1 MHEQAAMIRERRV
14 WLPVLLLVVLGFA
27 LYLPRLSASGL
38 WDPWEPKYAQ
48 TARETARESSWVIPQ
63 FRDDERLNKAPMTY
77 WLIAL
82 PQAVLG
88 VNEVAARLP
97 SALLAVLAAAAL
109 GFAFAARGRPLE
121 GFLAGAALLTMPQ
134 WVLTGRFATPDMPHA
149 AFLGIALALVL
160 WSTSADCRRRSR
172 LGALL
177 LLCFVAAAGLT
188 DWPRGLLLPLWAVLG
203 WGALR
208 WSWKGPLA
216 LAAVAGLYH
225 TAQMTYSVPLNLA
238 AIGLAV
244 VLAAVV
250 LRLRAG
256 VSLPVILA
264 GAAIVVLLVAPWF
277 VAAYTLEPDELKT
290 SIFRY
295 KYAFNLGESEKD
307 FTGPYHY
314 IVRTAAI
321 GGMPWSAAALV
332 GLIAVFGRRRDEAA
346 GVLAGAL
353 LGGVLFFT
361 LSEAQMGHFYTVLQP
376 AIAGLAAIGTV
387 AVVRRLDWR
396 VAPVVAALVALWFVI
411 LDKPTR
417 ILETATVKTNLFTV
431 EISGVVAAV
440 ILAWALGLAAA
451 KISGSES
458 WATVSVVPAA
468 LLAGYLGM
476 YVVPELDSMK
486 SMRTN
491 WESYVDAREGDEP
504 IALYGPIKDGAFYY
518 SDNAIERL
526 KGFDEV
532 QQFMSGSGVKFLLV
546 RTSFAARPTE
556 KIAGSWE
563 SVDRS
568 HPTHHLLRFEPTET
582 AAE

>member
-1 MHEQAAMIRERRV
+1 
-14 WLPVLLLVVLGFA
+14 
-27 LYLPRLSASGL
+27 
-38 WDPWEPKYAQ
+38 
-48 TARETARESSWVIPQ
+48 
-63 FRDDERLNKAPMTY
+63 
-77 WLIAL
+77 
-82 PQAVLG
+82 
-88 VNEVAARLP
+88 
-97 SALLAVLAAAAL
+97 
-109 GFAFAARGRPLE
+109 
-121 GFLAGAALLTMPQ
+121 
-134 WVLTGRFATPDMPHA
+134 
-149 AFLGIALALVL
+149 
-160 WSTSADCRRRSR
+160 
-172 LGALL
+172 
-177 LLCFVAAAGLT
+177 
-188 DWPRGLLLPLWAVLG
+188 
-203 WGALR
+203 
-208 WSWKGPLA
+208 
-216 LAAVAGLYH
+216 
-225 TAQMTYSVPLNLA
+225 
-238 AIGLAV
+238 LAV

-277 VAAYTLEPDELKT
+277 VAAYTLEADELKT

-353 LGGVLFFT
+353 LGGLLFFT

-376 AIAGLAAIGTV
+376 SIAGLAAIGTV

-396 VAPVVAALVALWFVI
+396 VAPVVAALAALWLVV

-431 EISGVVAAV
+431 DISGVVAAV
-440 ILAWALGLAAA
+440 ILAWVLGLAAA
-451 KISGSES
+451 KLSGSES
-458 WATVSVVPAA
+458 WTTVSVVPAA

-476 YVVPELDSMK
+476 YVVPELDPMK

-526 KGFDEV
+526 EGFHEV

-546 RTSFAARPTE
+546 RTSFATRPTE
-556 KIAGSWE
+556 KIAGSWV
-563 SVDRS
+563 SVERS
-568 HPTHHLLRFEPTET
+568 HPTHHLLRFEPEAAVPASPVEPGET